1 MIQLHGTK
9 YAIWQVEYTEVN
21 LSKYALVPDGF
32 TLKKVSKGEDEAIKD
47 HRKHEDNKTFLNNE
61 TTPLLVGGVALAAV
75 TPLLVNLILELVP
88 DLSPKQKDDI
98 KKGITWGT
106 LPALLVKEAEK
117 TGQVTSTFARF
128 FRLGK

>member
-1 MIQLHGTK
+1 
-9 YAIWQVEYTEVN
+9 
-21 LSKYALVPDGF
+21 LSNYALVPDGF

-47 HRKHEDNKTFLNNE
+47 HRKHEDIKTFLNNE